1 MELRSAIQIHAW
13 RLGLLALCLGTLNAC
28 MHKEIW
34 RSAEYQK
41 PGPKIW
47 LAPIQGE
54 GLAPGSAESLR
65 AFCRTTFL
73 NAGYQVQL
81 DSLAPAQ
88 SDAHVLLHFVE
99 FRYKR
104 GLGEEPVAGLSAVMQ
119 KPGQKPMAS
128 LNLRVD
134 NHSLN
139 PWQNRSLS
147 DLGDQICQQIRLE
160 FLP

>member
-1 MELRSAIQIHAW
+1 MELCSAIQIPIRH
-13 RLGLLALCLGTLNAC
+13 LGLIALGLGTLSSC
-28 MHKEIW
+28 IHKEVW
-34 RSAEYQK
+34 RSSEFHK

-47 LAPIQGE
+47 IAPIQGE

-65 AFCRTTFL
+65 AFCRTSFL

-81 DSLAPAQ
+81 DSLAPAL

-104 GLGEEPVAGLSAVMQ
+104 GLGEEPVAGLSAVLQ
-119 KPGQKPMAS
+119 KPGQAPMAT
-128 LNLRVD
+128 LNLRLD
-134 NHSLN
+134 NRSPN
-139 PWQNRSLS
+139 PWKSQSLS
-147 DLGDQICQQIRLE
+147 DLGDQICQQIRSE